1 MRFDSAT
8 PRTWLLAGTA
18 AWAIAALVL
27 ALLGM
32 GREAALLPDDP
43 ALLRPLPQLPKPV
56 PERLGPLGQYAETAS
71 RPLFADD
78 RRPHPFSLQPEGTE
92 TQAKAFDY
100 VLTSV
105 IITPT
110 FKMAILKAPDG
121 ATAPLRVRVGEP
133 HEQLPGWQLQS
144 IGPRSAVFIGPE
156 GERTLELGVFD
167 GVGGEAP
174 TVATT
179 APAASTGTST
189 VPGDAMPEPPP
200 MPAVAEAN
208 TPVAPPSASARQ
220 AQQPPQ
226 QQQTEQAQMDAI
238 RRRIEARRAQLRQEA
253 LQEQQQL
260 RRQNQKPPVK

>member
-1 MRFDSAT
+1 MRFDSAG
-8 PRTWLLAGTA
+8 PRTWLLAGA
-18 AWAIAALVL
+18 ASWAILALVL
-27 ALLGM
+27 ALVGM
-32 GREAALLPDDP
+32 GRDEDTLADDP
-43 ALLRPLPQLPKPV
+43 SLVRPLPALPKPV
-56 PERLGPLGQYAETAS
+56 PERLGPLTQYAEIAN

-78 RRPHPFSLQPEGTE
+78 RRPHPFSLQPEGEE

-100 VLTSV
+100 TLTSV

-121 ATAPLRVRVGEP
+121 NTQPLRVKVGEP

-144 IGPRSAVFIGPE
+144 VSPRSAVFVGPE

-174 TVATT
+174 TMAS
-179 APAASTGTST
+179 APPSPDAAP
-189 VPGDAMPEPPP
+189 VEPPP
-200 MPAVAEAN
+200 PAAVADAA
-208 TPVAPPSASARQ
+208 APPAPDPNASRP
-220 AQQPPQ
+220 QPAPQ

-238 RRRIEARRAQLRQEA
+238 RKRIEARRAQLRQEA

>member
-1 MRFDSAT
+1 MRFDSAG
-8 PRTWLLAGTA
+8 PRTWLLAATA
-18 AWAIAALVL
+18 LWAVVVLLL
-27 ALLGM
+27 ALAGM
-32 GREAALLPDDP
+32 GQKYPLLPDDDS
-43 ALLRPLPQLPKPV
+43 LLRRLPTLPKPV

-105 IITPT
+105 LITPA

-121 ATAPLRVRVGEP
+121 NTAPLRVRLGEA
-133 HEQLPGWQLQS
+133 HESLPGWMLQTLN
-144 IGPRSAVFIGPE
+144 PRSAVFVGPE

-174 TVATT
+174 TVA
-179 APAASTGTST
+179 STGPGPNSST
-189 VPGDAMPEPPP
+189 VPTDAMTEPPAP
-200 MPAVAEAN
+200 PIPAVAEAN
-208 TPVAPPSASARQ
+208 APITPPADPAAPRPS
-220 AQQPPQ
+220 PPQ
-226 QQQTEQAQMDAI
+226 SEQAQMDAI
-238 RRRIEARRAQLRQEA
+238 RKRIEARRAQLRQEA

>member
-1 MRFDSAT
+1 MRFDTAG

-18 AWAIAALVL
+18 LWAVVALVL

-32 GREAALLPDDP
+32 GRQIEPLAEDP
-43 ALLRPLPQLPKPV
+43 AMLRQLPTLPKPV

-105 IITPT
+105 MITPS
-110 FKMAILKAPDG
+110 FQMAIIKAPDG
-121 ATAPLRVRVGEP
+121 AAAPLRVKVGEP

-144 IGPRSAVFIGPE
+144 LNPRSAVFVGPE
-156 GERTLELGVFD
+156 GERTLELSVFN

-174 TVATT
+174 AAPVQATT
-179 APAASTGTST
+179 ATT
-189 VPGDAMPEPPP
+189 VPPPLDEPPPPP

-208 TPVAPPSASARQ
+208 QVPAPQPMVEPTAPR
-220 AQQPPQ
+220 QQP
-226 QQQTEQAQMDAI
+226 QTEQAQMDAI
-238 RRRIEARRAQLRQEA
+238 RKRIEARRAQLRQEA